1 MTEAI
6 AILVGILIGIILV
19 LIVHSMYQKLN
30 AKLTDYIEKQ
40 NKTNKLTIFCKTR
53 DGGRLDAGR
62 KRWLRNNNI
71 PY

>member
-30 AKLTDYIEKQ
+30 AKLTNYIEKQ
-40 NKTNKLTIFCKTR
+40 NKANKKLLQNVMKDYTDLEERVSDIESCLT
-53 DGGRLDAGR
+53 DL
-62 KRWLRNNNI
+62 
-71 PY
+71 

>member
-30 AKLTDYIEKQ
+30 AKLTGYIERQ
-40 NKTNKLTIFCKTR
+40 NKANKKLLQDVMTDYTKLEERVSDIENCLT
-53 DGGRLDAGR
+53 DL
-62 KRWLRNNNI
+62 
-71 PY
+71 

>member
-30 AKLTDYIEKQ
+30 AKLTSYIEKQ
-40 NKTNKLTIFCKTR
+40 NKANKKLLQNVMTDYTDLEERVSDIESCLT
-53 DGGRLDAGR
+53 DL
-62 KRWLRNNNI
+62 
-71 PY
+71 